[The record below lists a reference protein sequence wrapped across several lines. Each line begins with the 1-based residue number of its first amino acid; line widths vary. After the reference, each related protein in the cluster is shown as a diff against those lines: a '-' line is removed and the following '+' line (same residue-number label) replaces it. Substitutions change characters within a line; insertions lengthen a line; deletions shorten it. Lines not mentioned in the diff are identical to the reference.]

1 MPIDSVNEKLGQA
14 KRALQEMRA
23 EERKTVSNYPDR
35 FSALLSAARS
45 VDYRLRCEYGD
56 KYRDW
61 RKTWNAQHQYEDGLL
76 KCMHDK
82 RDKDIH
88 ARGPGL
94 NAKTK
99 DIKYGVGG
107 YSDASGNYQSTGAS
121 SALAGQ
127 DVTARASIQ
136 TYDLDVCG
144 IERPATDACDEYL
157 KVLENMVREFAA
169 SPASS

>member
-23 EERKTVSNYPDR
+23 EERKTLSNYPDR
-35 FSALLSAARS
+35 FSAFLSAARS

-61 RKTWNAQHQYEDGLL
+61 RKTWNAQHQYEDDLL

-82 RDKDIH
+82 RDEDIH

-99 DIKYGVGG
+99 EIKFGVGG
-107 YSDASGNYQSTGAS
+107 YSDASGNFQSAGS
-121 SALAGQ
+121 SRALMGQ
-127 DVTARASIQ
+127 DVTAGTSIQ

-144 IERPATDACDEYL
+144 TVRPATEACDEYL
-157 KVLENMVREFAA
+157 TVLEKMVGDFAA
-169 SPASS
+169 SP